1 MKYAGVVEYDGSEFC
16 GWQRQSHVPS
26 VQEAVERAIST
37 VANHEIGVACAGRTD
52 TGVHALGQVI
62 HFDTN
67 ASRDVRSWLLGVNAN
82 LPPAIVLKSI
92 KPVPEE
98 FHARFS
104 AISRSYRYVI
114 VNESVRSALLAKR
127 AVWERVPLNEQDMQ
141 EGAKYLIGQHDYTSY
156 RALACQAKSPIREI
170 YHLNVSRQG
179 SLIILDV
186 KANGFLHH
194 MVRNLAGVLMS
205 IGKREYSPQW
215 AQEVLLKKDRS
226 FGGVTA
232 PAHGLYLLSVEYDA
246 KFSIQI

>member
-1 MKYAGVVEYDGSEFC
+1 MK
-16 GWQRQSHVPS
+16 
-26 VQEAVERAIST
+26 
-37 VANHEIGVACAGRTD
+37 
-52 TGVHALGQVI
+52 
-62 HFDTN
+62 
-67 ASRDVRSWLLGVNAN
+67 
-82 LPPAIVLKSI
+82 
-92 KPVPEE
+92 
-98 FHARFS
+98 
-104 AISRSYRYVI
+104 
-114 VNESVRSALLAKR
+114 
-127 AVWERVPLNEQDMQ
+127 

-205 IGKREYSPQW
+205 IGKQEYSPQW

-232 PAHGLYLLSVEYDA
+232 PAHGLYLLSVDYDS